1 MTLLSVENLRIT
13 DGWTHTTLVEEVN
26 FKVTQGET
34 LGMIG
39 ESGSGKSITCKAL
52 LGLNPERLRVS
63 GDIYFENENLMHLS
77 QKELRSQRGKH
88 IAMVMQHGARAFDPS
103 AKVGKQMMETMRA
116 HTTLTKTE
124 VKQTLVKYMTYI
136 NLKQPEIILDAY
148 PHMLSGGMLQRLMIA
163 LALALKPKLIIA
175 DEPTTALDTIT
186 QYDVLEAFQDIKRH
200 FDCAMIFISHDLTV
214 INQLADRVIVMKE
227 GRLVESGPT
236 EDVLHHPR
244 HAYTKYL
251 LSTKKKVSDHFQRV
265 MRGEVNAQ
273 NHTC

>member
-1 MTLLSVENLRIT
+1 MTLLSVENLRIM
-13 DGWTHTTLVEEVN
+13 DVWTHTTLVEEVN

-52 LGLNPERLRVS
+52 LGLNPERFRVS

-77 QKELRSQRGKH
+77 QKDLRSQRGKH
-88 IAMVMQHGARAFDPS
+88 IAMVVQHGARAFDPS

>member
-1 MTLLSVENLRIT
+1 MTLLSVENLQIT

-26 FKVTQGET
+26 FKVARGET

-52 LGLNPERLRVS
+52 LGLNPERFRVS

-124 VKQTLVKYMTYI
+124 VKQTLIEYMTYI

-214 INQLADRVIVMKE
+214 INQLAERVIVMKE
-227 GRLVESGPT
+227 GHLVESGST

>member
-1 MTLLSVENLRIT
+1 MTLLSVENLQIT

-26 FKVTQGET
+26 FKVARGET
-34 LGMIG
+34 LGIIG

-103 AKVGKQMMETMRA
+103 AKVGKQMMETMCA

-136 NLKQPEIILDAY
+136 NLKQPEIILNAY

-186 QYDVLEAFQDIKRH
+186 QYDVLEAFQEIKRH

-214 INQLADRVIVMKE
+214 INQLAERVIVMKE
-227 GRLVESGPT
+227 GRLVESGST

-265 MRGEVNAQ
+265 MRGEINAQ